1 MMGKRA
7 EVEEGK
13 KQLYCCSSYYQVFI
27 ALIKALVQG
36 QVIDLILEEHGIET
50 ARQLAGRLEAQM
62 QSCVDRVFVCPD
74 SKNINPYRQR
84 CSSFL
89 PWQRRQILRHV
100 EAVFAGT
107 ENPGAAV
114 PSEEIRISESKPSL
128 KAIRSFRSAASPG
141 VIAARLRA
149 YQGIHVFWDLGYAGT
164 YLNIRRIP
172 YILYEDSLNS
182 YQHIRANRPN
192 YAYIFRKNGWKFK
205 IKKRFHLG
213 VIPFGYSD
221 NCVAVEVNEK
231 AGIEIPLDKVREVS
245 RKDLISR
252 LTKEQK
258 KEIFALFVAGEAWGS
273 EEAWESGKVGGSE
286 EAWEGGKVGE
296 SGKAGGVPGEKE
308 NLQDNEEDC
317 RVRLDGSEDKEGLR
331 FTLLLTEPFAVT
343 GRLPDEKAQVRLYR
357 DVLARYAKNSQVLI
371 KPHPRDSLDYRKFF
385 PDARVMEKNIPME
398 VLNFDEHFRVF
409 RAVTVSSSAVEG
421 LTCAQ
426 EKIYLGQDI
435 LHSYR
440 MDVPGSGV

>member
-7 EVEEGK
+7 GVEEGK

-27 ALIKALVQG
+27 ALIKALVLG
-36 QVIDLILEEHGIET
+36 QVIDLVLEEHGIET

-114 PSEEIRISESKPSL
+114 SG
-128 KAIRSFRSAASPG
+128 ATAAM
-141 VIAARLRA
+141 LRA

-172 YILYEDSLNS
+172 YILHEDSLNS

-245 RKDLISR
+245 REGLISR

-258 KEIFALFVAGEAWGS
+258 KELFSLFAA
-273 EEAWESGKVGGSE
+273 
-286 EAWEGGKVGE
+286 
-296 SGKAGGVPGEKE
+296 GKAGE
-308 NLQDNEEDC
+308 NGLY
-317 RVRLDGSEDKEGLR
+317 GSEDKEGLR

-398 VLNFDEHFRVF
+398 VLNFDERFRVF
-409 RAVTVSSSAVEG
+409 RAITVSSSAVEG
-421 LTCAQ
+421 LTCVQ

-440 MDVPGSGV
+440 MDVPGSDV